1 MKFNI
6 EYALLLALVVVM
18 YLNPRVLGKF
28 SNSILGKI
36 VLVAGVITLTH
47 YNTMAGLL
55 GALII
60 VALFQTVHE
69 GLAQKDSAEQSD
81 DEDEEEEKHILDT
94 PKNMTVE
101 GLKQKN
107 TPMQSQEEEERAE
120 KRVMMPLPEYRE
132 GVENK
137 NGKKSFLKKH
147 CKENKLVD
155 TDGNLVSL
163 EDIGKKYPNLSF
175 TGDPCD
181 PCDSECKFDISDLE
195 GDKVSENFSF
205 TKNDR
210 LKMEEGLRAK
220 DSNSNDPKTITVGKQ

>member
-1 MKFNI
+1 MKFNV
-6 EYALLLALVVVM
+6 EYTLLLALVIVM

-36 VLVAGVITLTH
+36 ILVIGVVTLTH
-47 YNTMAGLL
+47 YNTIAGLL
-55 GALII
+55 GALIVI
-60 VALFQTVHE
+60 VLFQTVHE
-69 GLAQKDSAEQSD
+69 GLSQKDSPDQSD
-81 DEDEEEEKHILDT
+81 DEDEEEEEHVLDT
-94 PKNMTVE
+94 PKSKAVE

-107 TPMQSQEEEERAE
+107 TAMQSDEEEERAD
-120 KRVMMPLPEYRE
+120 KRIMMPLPQYRE

-137 NGKKSFLKKH
+137 NRKKSFLKKH

-155 TDGNLVSL
+155 TEGNLVSL

-195 GDKVSENFSF
+195 GEKVSENFSF
-205 TKNDR
+205 TKDDR
-210 LKMEEGLRAK
+210 LKTEERLRAK
-220 DSNSNDPKTITVGKQ
+220 DSNSNDPKTITAGKQ